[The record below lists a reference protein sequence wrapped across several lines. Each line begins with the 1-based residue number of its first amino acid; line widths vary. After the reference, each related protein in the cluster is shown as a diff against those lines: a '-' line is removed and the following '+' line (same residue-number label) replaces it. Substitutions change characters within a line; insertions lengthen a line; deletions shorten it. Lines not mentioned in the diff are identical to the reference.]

1 MYSVPQRRVR
11 GAGDPP
17 GTHRNAPGNGAAMRS
32 ALRLAM
38 VCTMQQLVTRVD
50 DQLAAAIDVLVSEGV
65 FASRSD
71 AVREGLRVIV
81 DRHRRAQVASEIV
94 DAYRAQP
101 QTDDQYSWT
110 DDATREM
117 IADEPW

>member
-1 MYSVPQRRVR
+1 
-11 GAGDPP
+11 
-17 GTHRNAPGNGAAMRS
+17 
-32 ALRLAM
+32 M